1 MSATLTDLQIAVGQI
16 VIDVKRLGD
25 DISRLLAQSGSDFTP
40 QVDVLK
46 AAATDL
52 EASATAVE
60 TAMNPTPP
68 TPAFR
73 APTKPLQ

>member
-25 DISRLLAQSGSDFTP
+25 DIARLLAQSGSDFTP
-40 QVDVLK
+40 QVDALK

-52 EASATAVE
+52 EASAAAVE
-60 TAMNPTPP
+60 IAMNPTAPA
-68 TPAFR
+68 PAFR